1 MKNFYFFLIFLLLSN
16 CGLSGSAFL
25 GPVYTGFKTGSAY
38 QTTASIGSS
47 KLLKKLEIKDEKKQI
62 NFKKE
67 TFHPVINEY
76 ENKILVTLFVEKV
89 EISDV
94 YEPEPLP

>member
-1 MKNFYFFLIFLLLSN
+1 MK
-16 CGLSGSAFL
+16 
-25 GPVYTGFKTGSAY
+25 
-38 QTTASIGSS
+38 
-47 KLLKKLEIKDEKKQI
+47 KKQI

-89 EISDV
+89 EISEV